1 MVNALSCSGQHFDR
15 EVLRRDANALR
26 TCGENLLNAPAQRL
40 RVQSSDLA
48 FERGGH
54 DDGKLSGAIRDAGEE
69 AGDGVELEPR
79 RGLPEVEAG
88 RFDLPEAHRFLAVDH
103 ASAEVAEGAEG
114 GEGAAVGRS
123 DPGGGDSA

>member
-1 MVNALSCSGQHFDR
+1 MVNATSCSAHHFDR
-15 EVLRRDANALR
+15 ELLHRDANALR
-26 TCGENLLNAPAQRL
+26 ACGEDLLDAPAQRL
-40 RVQSSDLA
+40 RVQSSGFA
-48 FERGGH
+48 FEHGGH

-88 RFDLPEAHRFLAVDH
+88 SFDLPEAHRFLSVDH

-114 GEGAAVGRS
+114 GQGAVVARS
-123 DPGGGDSA
+123 DSSS